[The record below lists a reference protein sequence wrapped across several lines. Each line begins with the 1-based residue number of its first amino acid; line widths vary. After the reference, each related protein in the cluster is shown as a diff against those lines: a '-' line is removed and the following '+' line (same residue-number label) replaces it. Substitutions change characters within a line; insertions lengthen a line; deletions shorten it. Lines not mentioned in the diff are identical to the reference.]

1 MEASNVTLPTLRP
14 DLDAMSAFLEVI
26 FGDVMTDGM
35 IEIAY
40 TLPDSKAPKQA
51 RMFPVADFD
60 AAAAFAARINEKPG
74 QNVYVGPALRRP
86 DMENQRSADKDI
98 IQMPVL
104 FADFD
109 EDGSAEKARDR
120 LKDAGLLAPLT
131 TITGRHPHTR
141 AHFYW
146 KLDDPIADQGV
157 FKATQSHIAKALG
170 ADPACKNPSRLM
182 RLPGTVAWAKKDGRQ
197 NEVTELKKPKGRRQ
211 RFDAAEISRL
221 EADAKADV
229 AEIPP
234 APTPKPIDTKLHV
247 SELDNRNADNIT
259 KMLEGDN
266 WHTNMVAAVARM
278 VAKGDQDTSHSKRP
292 PCPATRRRRQ
302 PTRCRWPSMGPGRRG
317 STSN

>member
-86 DMENQRSADKDI
+86 DMGNHRSADKDI
-98 IQMPVL
+98 ILMPVL